1 MDGELLPYSVHSTD
15 IQFQRQHSCG
25 EIKQQYYKNYV
36 VFIQICLFEWPQR
49 YFFQTVRVFL
59 PRGGKGSQ
67 RATALELFRAL
78 QSTDMKP
85 DSWPT
90 WRKVQ
95 VA

>member
-1 MDGELLPYSVHSTD
+1 MASEVFFSD
-15 IQFQRQHSCG
+15 RSC
-25 EIKQQYYKNYV
+25 
-36 VFIQICLFEWPQR
+36 
-49 YFFQTVRVFL
+49 FF

-90 WRKVQ
+90 WRKVR